1 MSALFHSY
9 LCGRYAAEW
18 LINMKIRR
26 IILSVAAVLLLC
38 TAVSAADYTD
48 VSDMHWA
55 YQQINYLDT
64 EITGWLLQ
72 TGKDCHACGIPYALY
87 PHRFPDR
94 VEDGGG
100 RGLVEIGLRG
110 LQSA

>member
-1 MSALFHSY
+1 
-9 LCGRYAAEW
+9 
-18 LINMKIRR
+18 MKIRR

-64 EITGWLLQ
+64 EITG
-72 TGKDCHACGIPYALY
+72 Y
-87 PHRFPDR
+87 PDGSYKPEKSVSRAEFLTLFARIAFPDEWKR
-94 VEDGGG
+94 QARPAFPGAESSSPGA
-100 RGLVEIGLRG
+100 R
-110 LQSA
+110 

>member
-1 MSALFHSY
+1 
-9 LCGRYAAEW
+9 
-18 LINMKIRR
+18 MKIRR

-64 EITGWLLQ
+64 EITGYPDGSYKPEKSVSRAEFPHVVRPHCLP
-72 TGKDCHACGIPYALY
+72 GRVEACG
-87 PHRFPDR
+87 
-94 VEDGGG
+94 G
-100 RGLVEIGLRG
+100 RRMVEIGL
-110 LQSA
+110 